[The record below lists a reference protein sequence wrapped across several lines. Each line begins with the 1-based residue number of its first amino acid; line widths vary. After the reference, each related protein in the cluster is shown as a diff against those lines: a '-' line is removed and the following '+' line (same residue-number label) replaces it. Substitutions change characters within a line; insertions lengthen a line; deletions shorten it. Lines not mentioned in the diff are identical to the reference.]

1 MPLPCIMKHGA
12 RKNILWNEQH
22 SSYVH
27 GKRMLE
33 AQKQSSAASL
43 RLANLEDAMHLLQ
56 MTTAARS
63 RGRKPRG

>member
-1 MPLPCIMKHGA
+1 MKHSA

-43 RLANLEDAMHLLQ
+43 RLANLEDAMHLL
-56 MTTAARS
+56 
-63 RGRKPRG
+63 